1 MLVPSDNNPPETE
14 KESEKETVIEKSK
27 LVEKVDEVEEVVE
40 TEKITQTVTEKETV
54 KTTEKTSGKIK
65 EITSLEKGKW
75 YIQIAAYKNIDNVNE
90 IYSKYGKKYPVVVEK
105 RGDISVV
112 MIGPLSMDEYGT
124 VLQRFKA
131 FGFKDAFVK
140 KGK

>member
-1 MLVPSDNNPPETE
+1 MEET
-14 KESEKETVIEKSK
+14 K
-27 LVEKVDEVEEVVE
+27 VEKVEEKDVS
-40 TEKITQTVTEKETV
+40 
-54 KTTEKTSGKIK
+54 TEKTSTEIK
-65 EITSLEKGKW
+65 EIKTLEKGKY
-75 YIQIAAYKNIDNVNE
+75 YIQIAAYKDVANISEV
-90 IYSKYGKKYPVVVEK
+90 YKKYGEKYPVVVEK
-105 RGDISVV
+105 RGNISVV